1 MKKLYINDSEV
12 RGLTQEIIRQLILT
26 NFVPK
31 LVVGLS
37 RGGLVPAVYI
47 SQFFDCDFFALNKQ
61 ELFPELDEVENILIV
76 DDINDTGK
84 TFKLVNEDVSNLGI
98 QVRYAALLDNAGS
111 DFTVDYYGREID
123 KVKDPCWVVYPWENW
138 WNSDNTNQS
147 R

>member
-1 MKKLYINDSEV
+1 MKKLYISDSEV

-76 DDINDTGK
+76 DDMNDTGK
-84 TFKLVNEDVSNLGI
+84 TFKMVNEDVSNLGI

>member
-1 MKKLYINDSEV
+1 MKKLYISDSEV

-61 ELFPELDEVENILIV
+61 ELFPELDEVDNI
-76 DDINDTGK
+76 
-84 TFKLVNEDVSNLGI
+84 S
-98 QVRYAALLDNAGS
+98 
-111 DFTVDYYGREID
+111 
-123 KVKDPCWVVYPWENW
+123 
-138 WNSDNTNQS
+138 
-147 R
+147 